1 MFQEAGYHTAITGW
15 PNKGR
20 DSGGKTD
27 YISSGIAA
35 CTTILTG
42 ASVRPASLL
51 RPDPF
56 ARRRHRGGDI
66 EQSRQFAQRMKELF
80 GESVDPAKVTLPPYY
95 PDHPVL
101 REDWAAY
108 LDSVKLT
115 DKFVGDI
122 VARLRSEGTG
132 EHSGRFHDRS
142 WD

>member
-1 MFQEAGYHTAITGW
+1 MYDDPDWGKRSPGQPFFAQIHL
-15 PNKGR
+15 P
-20 DSGGKTD
+20 GGK
-27 YISSGIAA
+27 
-35 CTTILTG
+35 
-42 ASVRPASLL
+42 
-51 RPDPF
+51 
-56 ARRRHRGGDI
+56 HRGGDI

-122 VARLRSEGTG
+122 VARLRSEGTWRTQW
-132 EHSGRFHDRS
+132 SFS
-142 WD
+142 